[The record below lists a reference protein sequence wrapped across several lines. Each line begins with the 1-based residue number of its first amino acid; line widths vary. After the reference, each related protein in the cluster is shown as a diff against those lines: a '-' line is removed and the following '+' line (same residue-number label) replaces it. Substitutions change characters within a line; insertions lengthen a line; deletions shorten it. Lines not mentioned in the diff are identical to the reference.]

1 MMTKQEIKDSLLIME
16 RFAEG
21 KAKNEAHQSD
31 GPEDYH
37 HGKYLAYQDMAER
50 IRILINNLN

>member
-1 MMTKQEIKDSLLIME
+1 MTKQKIKDSLLLTE

-37 HGKYLAYQDMAER
+37 YGKHLAYQDMAER
-50 IRILINNLN
+50 IRILINKLN